1 MAKARKAAK
10 GRKAKRKS
18 AAKAKRRKVSARKA
32 ATRKSKT
39 KAKPR
44 KAAKRKAP
52 RKRRKEEGVTT
63 KLAEGVEAIQESF
76 EESAKMQERLGTR
89 WGTGEG

>member
-10 GRKAKRKS
+10 SRKAKSKS
-18 AAKAKRRKVSARKA
+18 AAKPKRRKVTA
-32 ATRKSKT
+32 RKSKR

-52 RKRRKEEGVTT
+52 RRRRKQEGVAA

-76 EESAKMQERLGTR
+76 EESAKMQERQGTR
-89 WGTGEG
+89 WGIGEG